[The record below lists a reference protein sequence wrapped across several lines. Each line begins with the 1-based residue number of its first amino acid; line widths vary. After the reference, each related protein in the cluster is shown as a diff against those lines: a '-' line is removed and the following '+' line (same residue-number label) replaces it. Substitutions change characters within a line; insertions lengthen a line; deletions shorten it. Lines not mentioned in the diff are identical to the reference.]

1 MPHHGERKGIT
12 VQQQAG
18 RGGKDVERGVGQAD
32 RPQPRGTGGQ
42 PYAGQD
48 TAGHQQGVSGG
59 VRYRRVCHGGEGAQ
73 RLSGS
78 GAEPQDP
85 TGRVQ
90 AAQRGLCEAGG
101 QDEERAQLL
110 EILRGI

>member
-18 RGGKDVERGVGQAD
+18 RGGENVERGTGQAD
-32 RPQPRGTGGQ
+32 RPQPHGTGGE

-59 VRYRRVCHGGEGAQ
+59 VRHRRVCHGGKGAQ
-73 RLSGS
+73 RLSGP

-85 TGRVQ
+85 AGRVQ
-90 AAQRGLCEAGG
+90 AAQRGLCKTGG
-101 QDEERAQLL
+101 QNEERAQLL

>member
-1 MPHHGERKGIT
+1 MRLRRCAAVCLQPFSSTWNNFANKNNVEYEQKYFQGVVLPQAQRAEKERNDSRDVPHHGERKGIT

-48 TAGHQQGVSGG
+48 TAWHQQ
-59 VRYRRVCHGGEGAQ
+59 RLAGA
-73 RLSGS
+73 
-78 GAEPQDP
+78 
-85 TGRVQ
+85 
-90 AAQRGLCEAGG
+90 
-101 QDEERAQLL
+101 
-110 EILRGI
+110 